1 MAPFGRTLVAGLVLA
16 LSGCG
21 GLALDGRG
29 ESSRG
34 EPAGRGA
41 QDVAAPAAY
50 DVDADGVPRVVAAG
64 DIACPPGGKV
74 SRTTCRQSATALLAR
89 QLQPDLVLTLG
100 DNQYEQGTYEQ
111 YRASYD
117 PTWGRLL
124 DRTRPAAGNHEYRNR
139 DASGYYT
146 YFADR
151 QPGPPGYYRVAVADW
166 QVYVLNSNCDRIDCR
181 AQASWLSREM
191 TANPSTCSA
200 VVLHHPRFSSG
211 DHGSNPWLRQLW
223 AVAYAHRNDVVL
235 SGHDHDYERFRPMDP
250 RGRVQLGRGM
260 VEFVSGAGGK
270 SLYPAGRRVT
280 GSAYFQARALG
291 VLALDLSSTRFAWAF
306 HSIHGEQMDAGS
318 RPCVA

>member
-1 MAPFGRTLVAGLVLA
+1 MWPMVHPGRAALVAVLLLA
-16 LSGCG
+16 LVGCG
-21 GLALDGRG
+21 L
-29 ESSRG
+29 
-34 EPAGRGA
+34 AGRDDASGA
-41 QDVAAPAAY
+41 DGSASDETAAPVAY
-50 DVDADGVPRVVAAG
+50 DDGVDGVPRVVAVG
-64 DIACPPGGKV
+64 DIACQPGRAV

-89 QLQPDLVLTLG
+89 QLDPDLVLTLG

-111 YRASYD
+111 YLASYD

-124 DRTRPAAGNHEYRNR
+124 DRTRPALGNHEYRDR
-139 DASGYYT
+139 DARGYYT

-151 QPGPPGYYRVAVADW
+151 QPGPPGYYRVAVGEW
-166 QVYVLNSNCDRIDCR
+166 QVFILNSNCDRIDCR

-211 DHGSNPWLRQLW
+211 EHGSNPSMQQLW

-235 SGHDHDYERFRPMDP
+235 SGHDHDYERFRPMNP
-250 RGRVQLGRGM
+250 RGGVETARGM

-270 SLYPAGRRVT
+270 SLYSAGRRVP
-280 GSAYFQARALG
+280 GSVYFQARAHG
-291 VLALDLSSTRFAWAF
+291 VLSLDLSSTRFAWTF
-306 HSIHGEQMDAGS
+306 RSIHGEEMDAGS